1 LGLAI
6 AQRFAETM
14 GARLECVSQPGVG
27 TEFSLLLPAT
37 RGAKRSRRQTVDVRA
52 LAGRRVLLID
62 DDRFILDALA
72 GYLGRQGLIV
82 QASAD
87 LNLPPFGSQPP
98 DLVVSDHFLDGM
110 PLGLDGIVRIRQDLG
125 RPDLPAILLTGDVG
139 VQISRS
145 TQEMGIIL
153 INKPVSP
160 EALLGAIAR
169 LLAADSVP
177 NTVA

>member
-1 LGLAI
+1 
-6 AQRFAETM
+6 
-14 GARLECVSQPGVG
+14 
-27 TEFSLLLPAT
+27 
-37 RGAKRSRRQTVDVRA
+37 
-52 LAGRRVLLID
+52 
-62 DDRFILDALA
+62 
-72 GYLGRQGLIV
+72 
-82 QASAD
+82 
-87 LNLPPFGSQPP
+87 
-98 DLVVSDHFLDGM
+98 VVSDHFLDGM